1 VVIVTDTPTPQPT
14 DVNQPQTTV
23 DDTTVAAPTNN
34 VKTTAA
40 APKQTSQVVQQPS
53 GQSTHIIGTT
63 ITSDLGSAPSAASS
77 SFPTSTSVSHTGG
90 GSSGGF
96 SGVSGKT
103 VATGVGITVGVVGGF
118 AAIVLGIYFWRRH
131 SNRRNMERLGS
142 MEELRPPSPPL
153 LSRSL
158 TRGYQPRQPIDDD
171 DDFLTPM
178 DTLPNSH
185 KMSPFDQSQSNDTAA
200 FYSEEHVE
208 YEGEG
213 EGDYD
218 QNAQYEQDAQHYEQD
233 PHGHYPQD
241 SQGHYAQDGQ
251 GHYPQDQ
258 GHYQQEYEQPALP
271 ENFPVAPP
279 AAVVAN
285 NSRYYE
291 NEYENDMSQMASPAS
306 ASSSAAI
313 PSYSAMNKYA
323 AFSPGAAAPAASSP
337 APAPVPEAT
346 TGYDGV
352 AVGYDPYATGGPL
365 NSRPGGGYRAY
376 DSADAGG
383 YV

>member
-1 VVIVTDTPTPQPT
+1 V
-14 DVNQPQTTV
+14 QTTE
-23 DDTTVAAPTNN
+23 N
-34 VKTTAA
+34 VKTTSTPKPTAA
-40 APKQTSQVVQQPS
+40 APQNSA
-53 GQSTHIIGTT
+53 QSTHIIGTT
-63 ITSDLGSAPSAASS
+63 ITSGLGSAPSAAASS
-77 SFPTSTSVSHTGG
+77 SFPTSSSVSHTGG

-158 TRGYQPRQPIDDD
+158 TRGNQLRQPIDDD

-185 KMSPFDQSQSNDTAA
+185 KMSPFDQSQANDTAV
-200 FYSEEHVE
+200 FYGEEHAE
-208 YEGEG
+208 YDGEG
-213 EGDYD
+213 EYDPTAQYD
-218 QNAQYEQDAQHYEQD
+218 QSGQYEQDAQHYQQD
-233 PHGHYPQD
+233 PNGHYL
-241 SQGHYAQDGQ
+241 QDGQ
-251 GHYPQDQ
+251 GQYPDQQ
-258 GHYQQEYEQPALP
+258 GHYPDQQGHYDQAYEQPALP

-285 NSRYYE
+285 NGRYHE
-291 NEYENDMSQMASPAS
+291 GEGEYDMTQVASPAS

-323 AFSPGAAAPAASSP
+323 AFSPGAATPTSATPSPAANQ
-337 APAPVPEAT
+337 ADNA
-346 TGYDGV
+346 GYEGV